1 MRRLSVA
8 VHNTIP
14 KKLRERIDVP
24 SILVIADSA
33 SSVSEEG
40 DSGGEVSPKRVS
52 SNGKKKRKV
61 RRASESDA
69 GSSFRPLF
77 TGEWSSMSLFFLFR
91 TVKSK
96 QNISTFY
103 RH

>member
-24 SILVIADSA
+24 SILVIADSD
-33 SSVSEEG
+33 SSLSEEE
-40 DSGGEVSPKRVS
+40 DSASELTPKGR
-52 SNGKKKRKV
+52 NRKGKKKRKV

-77 TGEWSSMSLFFLFR
+77 AGEFM
-91 TVKSK
+91 
-96 QNISTFY
+96 I
-103 RH
+103 